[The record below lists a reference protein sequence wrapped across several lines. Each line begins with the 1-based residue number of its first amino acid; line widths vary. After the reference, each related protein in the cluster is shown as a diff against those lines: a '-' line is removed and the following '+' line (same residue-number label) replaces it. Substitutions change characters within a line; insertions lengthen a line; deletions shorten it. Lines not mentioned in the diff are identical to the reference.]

1 MQCTVY
7 CVLKYIST
15 LAVHSTDK
23 RVQNVFWPINFSALL
38 KRFIFERCGHC
49 SVTFLSETV
58 EDRTG
63 LDRCSCHSTA
73 FRCCRKCRPCQAGNT
88 HFFFPIEKHNNVH
101 LFSPMPFCSGPR
113 PTQTP
118 PGAITTMP
126 PPQTSFDGRARTPG
140 RAQSQPPEAALL
152 LFCAFLHFQS
162 VGWGASRP
170 MRRRLDCADQSE
182 AGMA

>member
-101 LFSPMPFCSGPR
+101 LFSPTIVFLSPSVLVDQHR
-113 PTQTP
+113 PPLAPSP
-118 PGAITTMP
+118 PCP
-126 PPQTSFDGRARTPG
+126 PPKPVLMVAPAHQ
-140 RAQSQPPEAALL
+140 AALSPSRLKL
-152 LFCAFLHFQS
+152 LCCFSVHFCISSQS
-162 VGWGASRP
+162 GGG
-170 MRRRLDCADQSE
+170 RLDQ
-182 AGMA
+182 